1 VFEHRESEATERID
15 SRMRAATFVP
25 DSKLVDDLLRDL
37 QSQRVHM
44 AIAVDEYGGTAGLVT
59 IEDVLEEIVGE
70 ITDEYDQE
78 PPEIEKLAGGGYRL
92 SARLHVE
99 DAGELLG
106 FDIDSDS
113 EGVDTVAGLIAKR
126 LGKVAL
132 PGSSITIEGWVLT
145 AEQAA
150 GRRNRITTVLAEQ
163 VPTRPSDTEQSNGR
177 SASAGA
183 SAGSTDGREDTSA

>member
-1 VFEHRESEATERID
+1 
-15 SRMRAATFVP
+15 MRAAVFVP

-70 ITDEYDQE
+70 ITDEYDHE
-78 PPEIEKLAGGGYRL
+78 PPEIEKVPGGGYRL

-106 FDIDSDS
+106 FDFDSDS

-163 VPTRPSDTEQSNGR
+163 VPARSSEAGAEQPNGR
-177 SASAGA
+177 SASAAA
-183 SAGSTDGREDTSA
+183 SAGSAGNSREDRST